1 MEHVLSETEV
11 NQFNEQGY
19 FVIPDFVT
27 PDLCNLLM
35 ERTLKLIKEFDPG
48 EIKTV
53 FSAKDQRHAK
63 HLYFLESG
71 DQIRFF
77 FEDSALDEHG
87 RLKYEKSKSINKIGH
102 ALHILDPLFHCFSHS
117 HKIAQLSKDLA
128 IDKPRIAQSM
138 YICKQP
144 YIGGE
149 VTCHQDAT
157 YLYVKDKPVIGFWF
171 ALEDATLENGC
182 LWAIPGGH
190 HTPLKSRL
198 LRNPENETSVET
210 YDDSAWPL
218 EKMVPLEVPKG
229 TLIILHGHLP
239 HMSKENTSSKS
250 RHAYSIHV
258 VSGSYEYDK
267 YNWLQKSNGEAFA
280 GFI

>member
-1 MEHVLSETEV
+1 MEQVLTQSEV

-19 FVIPDFVT
+19 SIIPNFVSLDM
-27 PDLCNLLM
+27 CNLLM
-35 ERTLKLIKEFDPG
+35 ERSLKLIKDFDPG
-48 EIKTV
+48 EFKTV
-53 FSAKDQRHAK
+53 FSTKDQRHAK
-63 HLYFLESG
+63 QLYFLDSG

-77 FEDSALDEHG
+77 FEDGAFDAEG
-87 RLKYEKSKSINKIGH
+87 QLKYDKSQSINKIGH
-102 ALHILDPLFHCFSHS
+102 ALHILDPLYHCFSHS

-128 IDKPRIAQSM
+128 IDTPRIAQSM

-149 VTCHQDAT
+149 VTCHQDST

-171 ALEDATLENGC
+171 ALEDATIENGC

-198 LRNPENETSVET
+198 LRDHLNQTSVEV
-210 YDDSAWPL
+210 YNDCAWPL
-218 EKMVPLEVPKG
+218 EKMVPLEVSKG
-229 TLIILHGHLP
+229 SLIILHGHLP

-250 RHAYSIHV
+250 RHAYSIHI
-258 VSGSYEYDK
+258 VSGCHEYDK
-267 YNWLQKSNGEAFA
+267 KNWLQKTNGEEFT